1 MADATVDLNA
11 DVGEALGPWRMG
23 DDDRLMPALTTAHV
37 ACGFHA
43 GDPAVMRRTVEAAV
57 GAGVTVGAHPSYPDL
72 LGFGRRAMHVEPA
85 RVADDVLYQVGALE
99 AIARAA
105 GTRVRSVK
113 PHGALYHR
121 VADDPVYAGA
131 VAGALADLGGDLVLV
146 LPSGSVGLRVA
157 AEHGVAV
164 IAEVFCDRAYL
175 PDGRLARRSD
185 PGSVIAD
192 AEVAV
197 RTAVAAV
204 LEGVVTAVDG
214 SKVAVSTGT
223 LCVHGD
229 TPGAAAIARA
239 VRAGL
244 ERAGVAVRP
253 ARQG

>member
-1 MADATVDLNA
+1 MAGATVDLNA
-11 DVGEALGPWRMG
+11 DVGEAAGTWGVG

-57 GAGVTVGAHPSYPDL
+57 GAGVTVGAHPSYPDR
-72 LGFGRRAMHVEPA
+72 LGFGRREMHVEPA

-121 VADDPVYAGA
+121 VAADPAYAEA
-131 VAGALADLGGDLVLV
+131 VAGALADLGGDLALV
-146 LPSGSVGLRVA
+146 LPSGSSGLRVA
-157 AEHGVAV
+157 AELGVAV
-164 IAEVFCDRAYL
+164 VAEVFCDRAYL
-175 PDGRLARRSD
+175 PGGRLAPRSH
-185 PGSVIAD
+185 PGSVVSD
-192 AEVAV
+192 AAAAARAAV
-197 RTAVAAV
+197 SAV

-214 SKVAVSTGT
+214 SRVAVSAGT

-244 ERAGVAVRP
+244 EEAGVTVRS
-253 ARQG
+253 ARGG